1 MCTKDIFC
9 GLAGFVLLASGT
21 IWYNTTTT
29 TTSLPARAKHST
41 RIVLT
46 VKRDFPVWCY
56 TDLAGIIPDNKR
68 YETRESLSSPIPVIL
83 QYLYSFMVVNFS
95 KSIIL
100 SFPEHSRRPTIPRK
114 VVCSENNFND
124 HEFIRPFSTRKCR
137 DSARFQLLEQFPESG
152 SQTQPSNPQF

>member
-1 MCTKDIFC
+1 MCTNDQGHLWSRGIR
-9 GLAGFVLLASGT
+9 LARVR
-21 IWYNTTTT
+21 
-29 TTSLPARAKHST
+29 SLNHYAATKPAQSIA

-46 VKRDFPVWCY
+46 VKRAFSNWCY
-56 TDLAGIIPDNKR
+56 TDLAGINSDNKR
-68 YETRESLSSPIPVIL
+68 YETRESLSSTILVIL
-83 QYLYSFMVVNFS
+83 HFSFMVVNLS

-137 DSARFQLLEQFPESG
+137 DSARFQILGRLPESG